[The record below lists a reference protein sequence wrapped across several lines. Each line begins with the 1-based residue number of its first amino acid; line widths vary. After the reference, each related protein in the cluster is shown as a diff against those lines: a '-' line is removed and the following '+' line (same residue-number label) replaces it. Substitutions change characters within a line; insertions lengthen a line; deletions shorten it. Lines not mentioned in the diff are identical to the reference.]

1 MSLLK
6 RVRSWEMLVGGHV
19 RKRADA
25 IDFLFAV
32 LAGINTGSVCII
44 RNTKRHFDTVIKRAS
59 FKMGDPCFGGPLLRS
74 VMDAPAGFRDG
85 GALSTRCQFR
95 CVLLVVFHGFPEK

>member
-1 MSLLK
+1 
-6 RVRSWEMLVGGHV
+6 MLVGGHV
-19 RKRADA
+19 RKRTDA

-59 FKMGDPCFGGPLLRS
+59 CKMGNRCFGGSFLRP
-74 VMDAPAGFRDG
+74 VMEAPAGFCDG
-85 GALSTRCQFR
+85 GAFSTRCQFR